1 MIYKNI
7 QGWFLE
13 EEADILYKLA
23 AETTGNI
30 LEIGHFYG
38 RSTSVIC
45 ESLKDKNKN
54 NKFVSYDIGFASPE
68 DVRQFYSK
76 VMHYNIDTGLV
87 PDLYKE
93 SFDKKITTTE
103 IAKKNLK
110 KYNLDSYVKLI
121 SGNFIDLDKD
131 TYTLIFCDATH
142 DAKEIE
148 VNLPHIIERSKPGT
162 IWAFHDLNAKTV
174 KCVTMLSN
182 SKFLY
187 KEKSLGIFEFLG

>member
-13 EEADILYKLA
+13 EEANALYQLTS
-23 AETTGNI
+23 ETSGSI

-45 ESLKDKNKN
+45 EALKEKNKKN
-54 NKFVSYDIGFASPE
+54 QFVSYDLGFASSE

-76 VMHYNIDTGLV
+76 VMYYDQDTGLV
-87 PDLYKE
+87 PELYKE

-103 IAKKNLK
+103 IARENLK

-131 TYTLIFCDATH
+131 KHTLIFCDATH

-148 VNLPHIIERSKPGT
+148 INLPHIIARSEPGT